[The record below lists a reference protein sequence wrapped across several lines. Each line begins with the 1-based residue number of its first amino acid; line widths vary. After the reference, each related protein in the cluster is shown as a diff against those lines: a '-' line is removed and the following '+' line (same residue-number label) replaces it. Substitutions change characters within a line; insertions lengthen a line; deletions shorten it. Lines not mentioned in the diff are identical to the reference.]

1 MAEMQRSS
9 LEEIV
14 LQTKV
19 KDGSVKDFFFCPEVE
34 AISFYLLRN
43 WVIAGISNLSLASIF
58 KTMNISIY
66 CKWVHTLLPNYRFI
80 VQIIPVR

>member
-19 KDGSVKDFFFCPEVE
+19 KDGSVKDF
-34 AISFYLLRN
+34 ISVQKLKRYL
-43 WVIAGISNLSLASIF
+43 F
-58 KTMNISIY
+58 T
-66 CKWVHTLLPNYRFI
+66 C
-80 VQIIPVR
+80 

>member
-19 KDGSVKDFFFCPEVE
+19 KDGSVKDFFFCPEVQ
-34 AISFYLLRN
+34 AISCFVLRN
-43 WVIAGISNLSLASIF
+43 WAIAGISNLSLSSIF
-58 KTMNISIY
+58 KAMNIN
-66 CKWVHTLLPNYRFI
+66 CKWVHTLLPNYRSS

>member
-19 KDGSVKDFFFCPEVE
+19 EDGSVKDFFFVRKLKR
-34 AISFYLLRN
+34 YL
-43 WVIAGISNLSLASIF
+43 F
-58 KTMNISIY
+58 T
-66 CKWVHTLLPNYRFI
+66 C
-80 VQIIPVR
+80 